1 MTHCP
6 LARNVTKKTHKTMCV
21 LEKVVRA
28 LLTGSQGLITYA
40 KIGMRVGS
48 SEERRNSL
56 ASTLSAMFF
65 ANEETKIGM
74 VVLHVKY
81 LRIFFPS
88 RFSTLKAQFYGLF
101 WGAVRQLDLNSGV
114 NKNKKRKK
122 RPVRTHFFH
131 IAVKISHTK
140 FYSPT
145 LKNYGAKKKLCEKNI
160 FHTMC
165 RKMSNFGHKS

>member
-1 MTHCP
+1 MRFLFVLQEFLLRDAWRSFLLTHCP

-81 LRIFFPS
+81 LRIFFS
-88 RFSTLKAQFYGLF
+88 FS
-101 WGAVRQLDLNSGV
+101 
-114 NKNKKRKK
+114 
-122 RPVRTHFFH
+122 FFH
-131 IAVKISHTK
+131 
-140 FYSPT
+140 
-145 LKNYGAKKKLCEKNI
+145 AKSAILR
-160 FHTMC
+160 FVLGGGSAT
-165 RKMSNFGHKS
+165 